1 MTNALPAPTDVI
13 PHRDPFL
20 FLDEVTELEP
30 GVSARGFWI
39 PGEDL
44 PFFAGHFPGR
54 PTLPGVLMAESIA
67 QLGAYAV
74 LHGESFA
81 GKIPLFGGLDKA
93 KFRRQVLP
101 GDRLDLELTVTRM
114 SARAGKA
121 SGRALVNGEV
131 ACSCDLLFV
140 GVDI

>member
-1 MTNALPAPTDVI
+1 MLPQPVDVI

-20 FLDEVTELEP
+20 FLDQVTELEP
-30 GVSARGFWI
+30 GVSAKGFWI
-39 PGEDL
+39 PSEDL
-44 PFFAGHFPGR
+44 AFFGGHFPGR

-101 GDRLDLELTVTRM
+101 GELLDLELTINRM

-131 ACSCDLLFV
+131 ACSCDLMFV
-140 GVDI
+140 GVDA

>member
-1 MTNALPAPTDVI
+1 MSLPMPAEVI

-20 FLDEVTELEP
+20 FLDEVSELEP
-30 GVSARGFWI
+30 GVSAKGYWV

-44 PFFAGHFPGR
+44 VFFAGHFPGR

-101 GDRLDLELTVTRM
+101 GDPHELELTVTRM
-114 SARAGKA
+114 
-121 SGRALVNGEV
+121 
-131 ACSCDLLFV
+131 
-140 GVDI
+140 